1 MLVVAHFMLCHSK
14 YTWFSDLS
22 SFIALSG
29 RVGRRILVVARYI
42 TPLPLPH
49 KHLIESQFSS
59 VLYTLLVTTNPA
71 SISPENHVIL
81 QAINYKWSVKH
92 TDRLKEAISVPL
104 HSTSDNWAIVSGT
117 EEHPSASP
125 GDGQY
130 NSNSKFSLQLRTK
143 LGLTQ

>member
-42 TPLPLPH
+42 TPLPPPH

-59 VLYTLLVTTNPA
+59 VLYTLLVTNNPA

-104 HSTSDNWAIVSGT
+104 HSTSDN
-117 EEHPSASP
+117 
-125 GDGQY
+125 
-130 NSNSKFSLQLRTK
+130 
-143 LGLTQ
+143 